1 MNLELAA
8 VIYLSFCRKLA
19 VNESEEKLKIFVR
32 KLLGKAMDENN
43 ELMDAKLRQIEKD
56 VVTL

>member
-1 MNLELAA
+1 M
-8 VIYLSFCRKLA
+8 SFCRKLA

-56 VVTL
+56 VVIL

>member
-1 MNLELAA
+1 MS
-8 VIYLSFCRKLA
+8 YCHKLA

-43 ELMDAKLRQIEKD
+43 ELIDAKLRQIEKD
-56 VVTL
+56 VVILWIE